1 MDITN
6 PATFGRIQNTFSAPR
21 IVELVAKFTYD

>member
-1 MDITN
+1 MSN

-21 IVELVAKFTYD
+21 IVELVLKFTY